1 MNTKL
6 ISTRPVLLGLVL
18 STAGSS
24 YAQDAVPSL
33 EDLVGARA
41 SGGERVLQQRG
52 YNWIRT
58 EKSSDSAYSYWQES
72 ENGQCVVVRTAN
84 GRYASIVYAPAF
96 DCRQQG
102 GSNEAGVSGE
112 PTTTTERVR
121 FDDGSTGTELTETL
135 TSGSSV
141 RYVLGAK
148 KMQNLYVRVASR
160 GPELSYQIFNP
171 DGSFLL
177 DQMTSAKEYRGQLWQ
192 SGDHVVEVINRGQTD
207 AGYNVIFGI
216 D

>member
-1 MNTKL
+1 MKTKL
-6 ISTRPVLLGLVL
+6 ISVRPVLLGLTL
-18 STAGSS
+18 LAAGGS
-24 YAQDAVPSL
+24 YAQDRVPSL

-41 SGGERVLQQRG
+41 SGGERALQERG

-58 EKSSDSAYSYWQES
+58 EKSSDASYSYWQES
-72 ENGQCVVVRTAN
+72 ENGQCIVVQTAN

-96 DCRQQG
+96 DCRQG
-102 GSNEAGVSGE
+102 GGDESGASAE
-112 PTTTTERVR
+112 PTTTTQRVH
-121 FDDGSTGTELTETL
+121 FDSGSTGAELTGTL
-135 TSGSSV
+135 TPGSSV

-148 KMQNLYVRVASR
+148 KMQKLYVRVAAR
-160 GPELSYQIFNP
+160 GTELSYQIFNP

-177 DQMTSAKEYRGQLWQ
+177 DQITSAKEYRGELWQ
-192 SGDHVVEVINRGQTD
+192 SGDHVIEVINRGQAD

>member
-1 MNTKL
+1 LKIEL
-6 ISTRPVLLGLVL
+6 IPTRPILFGLALV
-18 STAGSS
+18 AADGS
-24 YAQDAVPSL
+24 YAQDGVPSL

-41 SGGERVLQQRG
+41 AGGERVLQQRG

-58 EKSSDSAYSYWQES
+58 EKSSDSSYSYWQES

-96 DCRQQG
+96 DCRQQNAG
-102 GSNEAGVSGE
+102 NEASGSGE

-121 FDDGSTGTELTETL
+121 FDAGSTGAELTGTL
-135 TSGSSV
+135 TPGSSV
-141 RYVLGAK
+141 RYVLAAK
-148 KMQNLYVRVASR
+148 KMQNLYVRLASR

-177 DQMTSAKEYRGQLWQ
+177 DQVTSAKEYRGQLWQ
-192 SGDHVVEVINRGQTD
+192 SGDHVVEVINRSQTG
-207 AGYNVIFGI
+207 AEYNVIFGI

>member
-1 MNTKL
+1 MKKKL
-6 ISTRPVLLGLVL
+6 FSTLPVFLGLASL
-18 STAGSS
+18 IAGGS
-24 YAQDAVPSL
+24 YAQDRVPSL

-41 SGGERVLQQRG
+41 SGGERVLQERG

-58 EKSSDSAYSYWQES
+58 EKTSDASYSYWQES
-72 ENGQCVVVRTAN
+72 ENGQCIVVRTAD

-96 DCRQQG
+96 DCQQQS
-102 GSNEAGVSGE
+102 GSNEAAVPAE
-112 PTTTTERVR
+112 PTTTTERVH
-121 FDDGSTGTELTETL
+121 FDAGSTGAELTGTL
-135 TSGSSV
+135 TPGSSV

-148 KMQNLYVRVASR
+148 KMQELYVRVAAR

-177 DQMTSAKEYRGQLWQ
+177 DQISSEKEYRGELWQ
-192 SGDHVVEVINRGQTD
+192 SGDHVIEVINRGQSN
-207 AGYNVIFGI
+207 AGFNVIFGI